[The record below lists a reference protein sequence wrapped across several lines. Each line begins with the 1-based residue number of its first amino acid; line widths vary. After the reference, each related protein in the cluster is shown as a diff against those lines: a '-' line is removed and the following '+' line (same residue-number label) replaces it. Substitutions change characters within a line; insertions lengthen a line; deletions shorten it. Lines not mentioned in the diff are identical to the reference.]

1 MKLKEKYTLP
11 GLRLILL
18 TICAFAVS
26 ASGNAQATR
35 QAHWAD
41 SVLRTLT
48 LRQMVAQSMMVAT
61 WSNKDAAHV
70 QQIEDLIYKERIGGL
85 IFFQGTARI
94 QAWRTNYFQQISQT
108 PLLIGIDGEWGLA
121 MRLSDVE
128 RYPYTMTLGAA
139 GNEDLA
145 YRTGAAMGREC
156 RRIGVHVNFAP
167 VVDLNTNPRNPIIGF
182 RSFGDRREV
191 VSRLAGAFSAGM
203 QSEGVM
209 ACAKH
214 FPGHGDT
221 ESDSHLDLP
230 LLGYSRERLDSVE
243 LYPFRKLI
251 LGGVDA
257 VMVGHLQVPAFDS
270 SRNRPSSLSKP
281 LVQGL
286 LREQMAFGGL
296 IITDALNMKG
306 VSRFFPP
313 GIAEREAYL
322 AGNDILLFP
331 ENPALGLDLICQAV
345 DSGLIDSTQV
355 AARAYRILWYK
366 AKYGLTNWQPV
377 NTSHLD
383 LSMRT
388 NNSGEWLREAALAAV
403 TLIRDQQRL
412 LPLNANVKGVYAALA
427 IGKKNQYPFQRE
439 LARYH
444 RTDRFLADRNA
455 GPGEWQ
461 ALLDTLKQ
469 YPLVTVSIHDAG
481 LWGKKAVQVPDEMRS
496 FLLQLKDSTQLM
508 VVNFGNVYQ
517 FAELGELPCLI
528 AAYEDQDAFQVQ
540 AAKAI
545 YGQSAFR
552 GHLPARVNDGM
563 PGGSGIVTSG
573 KLFPELPV
581 ACASDLQ
588 PDSSIVVRIDKMLDQ
603 IVKTAAT
610 PGGQLLVLHHGR
622 ILLERN
628 FGFSDYKLQRPVQME
643 DLYDLASLTKTAATT
658 LVTMKLWEDN
668 KLSLDDPLEKYLPGF
683 TGTNKAGITI
693 RQLLQHEAGLEAWIP
708 FYKELIQTPEYLYDH
723 SHAGCGCF
731 QIAENLYL
739 DSVYLR
745 VIWDRIRQSP
755 VGPRGQYKYSDLSMI
770 LLQKV
775 LEEIEGESLET
786 MADRYFYQPMGL
798 QKIAFRPLERFDPH
812 MIAPTADDG
821 VFRKQTLKGYV
832 HDPAAAMLGGVA
844 GHAGLFGNA
853 SDVAAIYQM
862 LLDGGVYHG
871 RRLLQPET
879 IHRFTH
885 RQHNGSRRGLGFDKP
900 EPNPRLPNP
909 ASSYCS
915 PETFGHT
922 GFTGTC
928 AWADPRNGM
937 VFVFL
942 SNRVHPSEE
951 NNALVRGNY
960 RTELQRLV
968 YESIR

>member
-1 MKLKEKYTLP
+1 MQRATRFLQV
-11 GLRLILL
+11 LILGIGL
-18 TICAFAVS
+18 AS
-26 ASGNAQATR
+26 ASGEVKGQANWHV
-35 QAHWAD
+35 HWAD
-41 SVLRTLT
+41 SVLRTMT

-61 WSNKDAAHV
+61 WSNKDAVHV
-70 QQIEDLIYKERIGGL
+70 QQIEDLIYKEQIGGL
-85 IFFQGTARI
+85 IFFQGTARM
-94 QAWRTNYFQQISQT
+94 QAWRTNYFQQISQV

-145 YRTGAAMGREC
+145 FRTGAAMGREC
-156 RRIGVHVNFAP
+156 RRIGVHINFAP

-191 VSRLAGAFSAGM
+191 VSRLAGAFAAGM

-221 ESDSHLDLP
+221 EADSHLDLP
-230 LLGYSRERLDSVE
+230 MLSHSRERLDSVE
-243 LYPFRKLI
+243 LFPFRQLI

-257 VMVGHLQVPAFDS
+257 VMVGHLEVPALDS
-270 SRNRPSSLSKP
+270 ARNRPASLSRP
-281 LVQGL
+281 IVQGL
-286 LREQMAFGGL
+286 LRDKMAFGGL

-306 VSRFFPP
+306 VSRYYPP

-331 ENPALGLDLICQAV
+331 ENPSLGLDLICQAV
-345 DSGLIDSTQV
+345 DSGWIDSAQV

-366 AKYGLTNWQPV
+366 ARQGLSHWQPS

-383 LSMRT
+383 LSLSA
-388 NNSGEWLREAALAAV
+388 NNSGEWLKEAAASAI
-403 TLIRDQQRL
+403 TLIRDQQQW
-412 LPLNANVKGVYAALA
+412 LPLNANVKGRFAALA
-427 IGKKNQYPFQRE
+427 VGKKTQYPFQRE

-444 RTDRFLADRNA
+444 RTDRFLADRNTA
-455 GPGEWQ
+455 ESEWK
-461 ALLDTLKQ
+461 ALLDTLKT
-469 YPLVTVSIHDAG
+469 YPVVVVSLHDAG
-481 LWGKKAVQVPDEMRS
+481 LWGKKAVQVPEGLRH
-496 FLLQLKDSTQLM
+496 FLQVLNDSTRLI

-517 FAELGELPCLI
+517 FGELGNLPCLI
-528 AAYEDQDAFQVQ
+528 AAYEDQDVFQTRT
-540 AAKAI
+540 AGAM
-545 YGQSAFR
+545 YGRAAFR
-552 GHLPARVNDGM
+552 GHLPARINDDLQR
-563 PGGSGIVTSG
+563 GSGIVTAGS
-573 KLFPELPV
+573 LFPELPV
-581 ACASDLQ
+581 ACESDPQ
-588 PDSSIVVRIDKMLDQ
+588 PDSAYVLRIDQMLDQ
-603 IVKTAAT
+603 IVRTAAA
-610 PGGQLLVLHHGR
+610 PGGQLLVMHHGR

-628 FGFSDYKLQRPVQME
+628 FGFSDYKHQRPVQME
-643 DLYDLASLTKTAATT
+643 DMYDLASLTKTAATT
-658 LVTMKLWEDN
+658 LVAMKLWEEN
-668 KLSLDDPLEKYLPGF
+668 KLSLDDAVEKFIPELA
-683 TGTNKAGITI
+683 GTNKAGITI
-693 RQLLQHEAGLEAWIP
+693 RQLMLHEAGLEAWIP
-708 FYKELIQTPEYLYDH
+708 FYKELVQTPEYLYDQ

-745 VIWDRIRQSP
+745 VVWEKIKQSP

-775 LEEIEGESLET
+775 LEQAGGDALDQL
-786 MADRYFYQPMGL
+786 ADHYFYQPMGL
-798 QKIAFRPLERFDPH
+798 QKIAFRPLERFDPR

-853 SDVAAIYQM
+853 SDVAAIFQM
-862 LLDGGVYHG
+862 LLDGGAYNG
-871 RRLLQPET
+871 KRLLQTET
-879 IHRFTH
+879 IERFTR
-885 RQHNGSRRGLGFDKP
+885 RQHTGSRRGLGFDKP

-928 AWADPRNGM
+928 AWADPRHGL

-951 NNALVRGNY
+951 NNALVRGNF
-960 RTELQRLV
+960 RTELQRMV
-968 YESIR
+968 YESLR